1 MIIKAHAKINIA
13 LDVLDR
19 REDNYHNLDMV
30 MIPLELHDSID
41 ISLLPSAYDTYITC
55 DDVSLE
61 TGQYN
66 LCTIALNAMRQK
78 YQFKNQFR
86 IHIHKSI
93 PMSAGLGGGSSDAAA
108 VIHGICSLLKIKPDP
123 KEIIEL
129 CRKIGSDVPFC
140 YAGVPAHVTGV
151 GEVVEPISVAKD
163 YFVLIVKPAEGLST
177 KTVYQ
182 HYDELEKDHVNV
194 SEVIK
199 ALASG
204 DDAALAANIGNALER
219 PAISL
224 YPEVE
229 KIKNALKAEGFNL
242 VLMSGSGSSVFALS
256 ENSRKIAK
264 VEAKFT
270 KLGYTV
276 IQTTFHLPSKGK

>member
-1 MIIKAHAKINIA
+1 MIIKAHAKINVA

-30 MIPLELHDSID
+30 MVPLDLHDSID
-41 ISLLPSAYDTYITC
+41 ISLLPSVYDTYITC

-66 LCTIALNAMRQK
+66 LCTIALSAMRQK
-78 YQFKNQFR
+78 YNFKNQFR

-108 VIHGICSLLKIKPDP
+108 VIHGVCSLLKINPDP

-129 CRKIGSDVPFC
+129 CRTIGSDVPFC
-140 YAGVPAHVTGV
+140 YKGLPAHVTGV
-151 GEVVEPISVAKD
+151 GDIVEPISIAKN
-163 YFVLIVKPAEGLST
+163 YYVLIVKPTEGLST

-182 HYDELEKDHVNV
+182 HYDDLEKDHVNV
-194 SEVIK
+194 AGVIS

-204 DDAALAANIGNALER
+204 DDVSLAANMGNALER

-224 YPEVE
+224 YPEVD

-256 ENSRKIAK
+256 ENNRKIAK
-264 VEAKFT
+264 AETKFT
-270 KLGYTV
+270 KMGYTV
-276 IQTTFHLPSKGK
+276 ILTTFHLPQKGK